1 MAGGEEVVEEEEVVV
16 IGEGAAAA
24 VVVVIGEGAATE
36 AAVVVVVV
44 EEEVGTTVDME
55 GREGDTS
62 TNCIILLQSC
72 QCVQCYKLSYFLETE
87 KK

>member
-1 MAGGEEVVEEEEVVV
+1 MAGGEEVEEEEEVVV
-16 IGEGAAAA
+16 IGEGAAA
-24 VVVVIGEGAATE
+24 E
-36 AAVVVVVV
+36 AAVVVV

-87 KK
+87 TNNFQVC